1 MAKPGKETPGLSE
14 ASGSRPVTGFRAS
27 MISVEPT
34 VVHSGQQDG
43 DLGSERTTDEQT
55 VEASGGSAPAGDP
68 AEGEG
73 VDAARF
79 AELRLPTPLLAQ
91 LDAIAKQECNI
102 QQSLSQ
108 EAELRAQISEIN
120 KEQQALKREQYKVSG
135 KARDRITERL
145 AVLAEKAKK
154 LGVSADVSQSEATF
168 AHGTSDFD
176 ARLASEATFAHGT
189 STPVSL
195 YVSSRHP

>member
-102 QQSLSQ
+102 QQVTAFLPRLSRSFHAARCHRGLICATQ
-108 EAELRAQISEIN
+108 STVVLPLQCTCTGGAFAAPLSPS
-120 KEQQALKREQYKVSG
+120 ALPTAG
-135 KARDRITERL
+135 
-145 AVLAEKAKK
+145 VLFFQKNES
-154 LGVSADVSQSEATF
+154 V
-168 AHGTSDFD
+168 
-176 ARLASEATFAHGT
+176 
-189 STPVSL
+189 
-195 YVSSRHP
+195 